1 MRDSDWEATMV
12 VMLLISIAV
21 FTLQR
26 ALGIMDPIFEVCIFH
41 LPALLSLLLYLR
53 ERLSRGETPF

>member
-1 MRDSDWEATMV
+1 VRDSDWEATMV

-26 ALGIMDPIFEVCIFH
+26 ALGILDPIFEVCVFH
-41 LPALLSLLLYLR
+41 LPALLSLLLYLK
-53 ERLSRGETPF
+53 EHLSGGG